1 MLVQTDLTIKEREAL
16 DEKMTAVYIEV
27 GYVHHGIAEAERLL
41 KYCWKYVFPYF
52 YHNWKGPDLDKA
64 ILNTQKKI
72 KSKKK
77 KGDSLIPQIPE
88 SEHDAIDQMTLGA
101 LIYNWLNQV
110 PDIELGQEKWLRQFQ
125 ELRNH
130 FNHSS
135 FYEQYNF
142 KTGNGVNDALSHI
155 EVLNTHTRDLIN
167 ILRVVMF
174 RYDEKLST
182 PETKLALKL
191 KGKFYNDELY
201 KYHMHR
207 VKEGYGLK

>member
-1 MLVQTDLTIKEREAL
+1 MS
-16 DEKMTAVYIEV
+16 AVYTEV
-27 GYVHHGIAEAERLL
+27 GYVHHSIAEAERLL

-64 ILNTQKKI
+64 ILKTKKKI

-88 SEHDAIDQMTLGA
+88 SDRDAIDQMTLGA

-110 PDIELGQEKWLRQFQ
+110 SDIDLGQEKWLRQFQ

-142 KTGNGVNDALSHI
+142 KTENGVNDALSHI
-155 EVLNTHTRDLIN
+155 EVLKTHTRDLIN

-174 RYDEKLST
+174 RYDEILST
-182 PETKLALKL
+182 PETKPAVSNRDPVRADSD
-191 KGKFYNDELY
+191 G
-201 KYHMHR
+201 
-207 VKEGYGLK
+207 